1 MSKQNNKLIPIS
13 PGHTACSGCGELLA
27 VRTVMQAL
35 GPNIIVANATGCSEV
50 TTTQYP
56 MSSWGIPWIHSL
68 FENAP
73 AVASGILAALKAKG
87 GIYPVKSSRKTS
99 GGIQPLAESFNR
111 VKVVAQGGDGATFD
125 IGIGLLSGMWER
137 GEDILYICYDNEAYA
152 NTGIQASGATPYG
165 ANTTTTPAGK
175 CLSASTKVKI
185 CPTNAIGSGQRK
197 KDMIAIA
204 LAHGL
209 NYVAQT
215 SIGFPLDVA
224 QKIKNALAVTGPAY
238 LQIAV
243 PCVPGWRIESNKTIK
258 VAKLAAQTGLYPAL
272 EYINGQL
279 ISALKIPK
287 PQIKVEEYLKL
298 QGRFSHLFGN
308 EEGKKQIQNI
318 QKIADENIKKYGL

>member
-1 MSKQNNKLIPIS
+1 MLKIKKTNKLLFPIS

-27 VRTVMQAL
+27 ARTVMQAL

-73 AVASGILAALKAKG
+73 AVASGILAALKAKKKKG
-87 GIYPVKSSRKTS
+87 
-99 GGIQPLAESFNR
+99 

-175 CLSASTKVKI
+175 CLSASIKKI
-185 CPTNAIGSGQRK
+185 ETCPTGAIGSSQRK

-215 SIGFPLDVA
+215 TIGFPLDVE
-224 QKIKNALAVTGPAY
+224 QKIKKAFATPGPSY
-238 LQIAV
+238 IQIAT

-258 VAKLAAQTGLYPAL
+258 VAKLATQTGLYPAL

-279 ISALKIPK
+279 TNAMKIPK

-318 QKIADENIKKYGL
+318 QKIADENIKKYNL